1 MSLAL
6 SQQSALEVMTPYRDL
21 LESAIVHCG
30 GTHLFEDVVD
40 MVETGQMF
48 FWPAEKSCLVTEVVD
63 YPRKRLLHV
72 FLAAGS
78 LEEIKRMEPSI
89 RAYGEYLGCD
99 AVTLSGRKGW
109 TKALKDMGYAHVHTT
124 MGREINGT
132 EI

>member
-21 LESAIVHCG
+21 LESAIVYCG
-30 GTHLFEDVVD
+30 GTHLFEDVVE
-40 MVETGQMF
+40 MVESGQMF
-48 FWPAEKSCLVTEVVD
+48 FWPAEKSCVVTEVVD

-89 RAYGEYLGCD
+89 RAYGEYLDCA

-109 TKALKDMGYAHVHTT
+109 TKALKDMGYSHVHTT

-132 EI
+132 